1 MNNQNHFLTSNN
13 QPFNLQTIMSATKQ
27 SVRTELTEKISKCK
41 RISVNGVAYFGE
53 VAGDKVKT
61 ISNAVPEKSSMTE
74 TALAWVKAHNLSNL
88 TSLTISGDATYV
100 EQPLTEDQQQEV
112 ELVVIRA
119 ARAAANAL
127 PELINSKI

>member
-1 MNNQNHFLTSNN
+1 MQS
-13 QPFNLQTIMSATKQ
+13 TKQ

-53 VAGDKVKT
+53 VTGDKVKT
-61 ISNAVPEKSSMTE
+61 ISNAIPEKCSMLE
-74 TALAWVKAHNLSNL
+74 TALAWVKAHNLNNL
-88 TSLTISGDATYV
+88 TSLTVSGDATYV

-112 ELVVIRA
+112 ELIVIRA
-119 ARAAANAL
+119 ARAAANAI